1 MSITRTNAK
10 KYLAK
15 GIGAA
20 INSEV
25 LQMAEEALQ
34 RGFSDWQ
41 SAKNWYFMLKDTA
54 AGFTVTGVTLTQGS
68 ATVSAP
74 STGAFDALNRG
85 VTLTDSG
92 SKLAANTTV
101 LSLTRGSDGVVTSIT
116 LSAVVVGTTGSV
128 TLTAAGDIPLQVG
141 IQEYNLPLDFYEPY
155 HMRMLTKRLPLDYIQ
170 YRYWN
175 MKIIDHTIQGLPVA
189 YTIYNPV
196 SAETQ
201 NYGVY
206 RFRVFRIPQ
215 GVTEGDPYDVVTLQ
229 YYRKFSFDVDPLDI
243 PDRYL
248 YKFLDYCQWLLLMK
262 KNAVDERLP
271 AMQLLASSALQS
283 AMTDDEELA
292 EEEGQQRLISQ
303 METGLIPRPLWS
315 NGQFSLYYGEI

>member
-1 MSITRTNAK
+1 MSISRTNAK
-10 KYLAK
+10 KYIAK

-20 INSEV
+20 LNSDV

-54 AGFTVTGVTLTQGS
+54 AGFLVTGCAYNNTTIISAPSLGAFDGVNKGISISGTGVPAS
-68 ATVSAP
+68 ATVTDYSRNSDGTIATITISAAT
-74 STGAFDALNRG
+74 TGGAQTNQ
-85 VTLTDSG
+85 TLTFG
-92 SKLAANTTV
+92 
-101 LSLTRGSDGVVTSIT
+101 
-116 LSAVVVGTTGSV
+116 
-128 TLTAAGDIPLQVG
+128 GDIPLLVG
-141 IQEYNLPLDFYEPY
+141 IQEYNLPTDFYEPY
-155 HMRMLTKRLPLDYIQ
+155 HMRMLSKRLPLDYIQ

-196 SAETQ
+196 SAESQ
-201 NYGVY
+201 NYGQY

-215 GVTEGDPYDVVTLQ
+215 GVNTGDPYDTVTHQ
-229 YYRKFSFDVDPLDI
+229 YYRRFSFDADPLDI

-262 KNAVDERLP
+262 KNAQDPRLE
-271 AMQLLASSALQS
+271 AFAALAQTALQQ

-303 METGLIPRPLWS
+303 MEAGLIPRPLWS
-315 NGQFSLYYGEI
+315 NSQFSIYYGEL